1 MCAMST
7 GSLQARRAA
16 AWFLEQPGDLLA
28 RLDSRV
34 AASAQSKELTPL
46 VRRLRYRSISEL
58 YSMTERWNFSFRML
72 AKTFWG
78 DRMTVVLPDVV
89 STSILRNGYHE
100 EGLTRMLLTQL
111 KAGSV
116 FFDVGAHFGY
126 FTLLAARLVGGAGM
140 VHAFE
145 PSSATF
151 NILKTNTRSS
161 KNVIANN
168 VAVFRAPGQV
178 SFKEYSL
185 ESSAYATVFSPR
197 IETTA
202 QMLASQRP
210 VSVPAVSLDAYVE
223 QTGSRPSFI
232 KIDAE
237 SSELPILQGMSNVLS
252 CYRPLLSLEVGDVD
266 GAQAPCTSR
275 ELISYLLER
284 GYRVFQ
290 HRSGKIEPHVPR
302 DRYSYDNLLFVANS

>member
-1 MCAMST
+1 MM
-7 GSLQARRAA
+7 
-16 AWFLEQPGDLLA
+16 
-28 RLDSRV
+28 
-34 AASAQSKELTPL
+34 
-46 VRRLRYRSISEL
+46 
-58 YSMTERWNFSFRML
+58 
-72 AKTFWG
+72 
-78 DRMTVVLPDVV
+78 VVLPDVI

-100 EGLTRMLLTQL
+100 EGLTRMLLTRL

-151 NILKTNTRSS
+151 RILKTNTRNN

-168 VAVFRAPGQV
+168 IAVFRAPGQV
-178 SFKEYSL
+178 SFNEYGL
-185 ESSAYATVFSPR
+185 ESSAYATVFSAR
-197 IETTA
+197 IQTTA
-202 QMLASQRP
+202 QKLASQRT
-210 VSVPAVSLDAYVE
+210 VSVPAVSVDAYVE
-223 QTGSRPSFI
+223 QTASRPDFI

-252 CYRPLLSLEVGDVD
+252 CYRPVLSLEVGYDVDVD